1 MSLRKFADQEEAVR
15 LLGEADRRRLG
26 VTEGPGATASTD
38 PSLTSGGSTG
48 GTRAVFPLACGS
60 SIWCR
65 GLELVPRHS
74 ATGCPG
80 IRACVGDL
88 KALGARHLRDPQ
100 GTRGREPGRGGRR
113 AARHDRGGHRALRAP
128 LAPLPRRGAPMK
140 APVEPTASGQ
150 GQVNAPPKPDCTATP
165 HQARA
170 PK

>member
-1 MSLRKFADQEEAVR
+1 MSLRKFVDQEEAVW

-65 GLELVPRHS
+65 GVELVPRPS

-88 KALGARHLRDPQ
+88 IVEVDVAF
-100 GTRGREPGRGGRR
+100 E
-113 AARHDRGGHRALRAP
+113 AATLQRV
-128 LAPLPRRGAPMK
+128 LAEVA
-140 APVEPTASGQ
+140 A
-150 GQVNAPPKPDCTATP
+150 C
-165 HQARA
+165 
-170 PK
+170 